1 MIDYK
6 NYMDLNHLNKNMV
19 EGQIKPLGNI
29 SDQVLNAFISM
40 PRDLFVPAELKN
52 LSYLEKNI
60 DLDNDRF
67 LLKASL
73 IAKII
78 SIADFNS
85 NDTVLI
91 IGSSTGY
98 SSAILSNIAETVI
111 SIEEDDGLVNFSES
125 VVLNK
130 EIDNVVF
137 LKKELNKGCPEHGPF
152 NKILIEGSIES
163 IPDHLFQQLD
173 ENGKMIAMIVKG
185 DLSEVREFNKVGDNI
200 GSKFLFSC
208 EAPKL
213 NAFNKTD
220 SFNF

>member
-98 SSAILSNIAETVI
+98 SSAILSNITETVI

-125 VVLNK
+125 VVMNK

-137 LKKELNKGCPEHGPF
+137 LKKELIKGCP
-152 NKILIEGSIES
+152 
-163 IPDHLFQQLD
+163 
-173 ENGKMIAMIVKG
+173 
-185 DLSEVREFNKVGDNI
+185 
-200 GSKFLFSC
+200 
-208 EAPKL
+208 
-213 NAFNKTD
+213 
-220 SFNF
+220 

>member
-1 MIDYK
+1 
-6 NYMDLNHLNKNMV
+6 MDLNHLNKNMV

-40 PRDLFVPAELKN
+40 PRDLFVPTELKN

-163 IPDHLFQQLD
+163 VPDHLFQQLD
-173 ENGKMIAMIVKG
+173 ENGKMIAMIVNG

>member
-6 NYMDLNHLNKNMV
+6 NYMDLNHLNRNMV

-29 SDQVLNAFISM
+29 SDQVLNAFMSM

-98 SSAILSNIAETVI
+98 SSAILSNITETVI

-125 VVLNK
+125 VVMNK

-163 IPDHLFQQLD
+163 VPDNLFQQLD
-173 ENGKMIAMIVKG
+173 ENGKMIAMIENG

>member
-40 PRDLFVPAELKN
+40 PRDLFVPTELKN

-60 DLDNDRF
+60 DLENDRF

-173 ENGKMIAMIVKG
+173 ENGKMIAMIVNG

>member
-60 DLDNDRF
+60 DLANDRF

-111 SIEEDDGLVNFSES
+111 SIEEDEGLVNFSES

-163 IPDHLFQQLD
+163 VPDHLFQQLD
-173 ENGKMIAMIVKG
+173 ENGKMIAMIVNG